1 MGPQKHN
8 TTATEIEIRYSLMNR
23 VLGPTM
29 GRLQQEFLNPLIER
43 VFGIMYRSGQFIEQ
57 PETIGEGDIDIEYQG
72 PLARNQRYEDAQAIE
87 RLFGVAAQWAQMN
100 PNALDIIDINGAMRI
115 LAERYG
121 VPNRALVGEAE
132 VEQAQQQRAQQ
143 QAEQEAM
150 AMQNAMAQTQATQ
163 ASGLKDAAM
172 AAQTG
177 GMI

>member
-1 MGPQKHN
+1 MGG
-8 TTATEIEIRYSLMNR
+8 R
-23 VLGPTM
+23 VDASVKGSSCA
-29 GRLQQEFLNPLIER
+29 PLDMR
-43 VFGIMYRSGQFIEQ
+43 AGH
-57 PETIGEGDIDIEYQG
+57 
-72 PLARNQRYEDAQAIE
+72 L
-87 RLFGVAAQWAQMN
+87 WA
-100 PNALDIIDINGAMRI
+100 D
-115 LAERYG
+115 RYG